1 MLYSHSRILK
11 KYKRDLL
18 LFKLDNLGLESKT
31 FNNIKHLI
39 TLIEYGFDDEKI
51 IIWENELN
59 DTDKII
65 ERFKIYLQRN

>member
-51 IIWENELN
+51 IIHVLFQ
-59 DTDKII
+59 I
-65 ERFKIYLQRN
+65 